1 MWISRGFKSIST
13 DFNRLYTWNSMSKL
27 FKSESGLLIFHLK
40 WALHLQKLVTH
51 HEVQLTRAATV
62 HTSVTDTCQLYPS
75 DIHQNGKVLPIISD
89 YTCQNPKMTSKLQ
102 GSNLLHISLHQSNWY
117 FQMLNYPRSIQHVQ
131 HTFAENLENPV
142 ESFGK
147 TYSHQDPRRI
157 WQISSVHCWSSTPA
171 RLRCG
176 GSLIICWCEG
186 KPRRFQ
192 REWKIFSGWSVG
204 YKSAEVTWNHH
215 EHGRIISGS
224 CIWKK

>member
-1 MWISRGFKSIST
+1 
-13 DFNRLYTWNSMSKL
+13 
-27 FKSESGLLIFHLK
+27 
-40 WALHLQKLVTH
+40 
-51 HEVQLTRAATV
+51 
-62 HTSVTDTCQLYPS
+62 
-75 DIHQNGKVLPIISD
+75 
-89 YTCQNPKMTSKLQ
+89 
-102 GSNLLHISLHQSNWY
+102 
-117 FQMLNYPRSIQHVQ
+117 MLNHTRSIQHMQ
-131 HTFAENLENPV
+131 HTFAEHLENPV

-171 RLRCG
+171 WLRCG

-215 EHGRIISGS
+215 EHGRAISGS
-224 CIWKK
+224 HILKYFNGYFKSVDLETSPQKKCLHQLSGYTDDVLIWISAQWGPASASYPCNWRALGRFQLLGFWRKFQLAALTSLATFLLSLKMC